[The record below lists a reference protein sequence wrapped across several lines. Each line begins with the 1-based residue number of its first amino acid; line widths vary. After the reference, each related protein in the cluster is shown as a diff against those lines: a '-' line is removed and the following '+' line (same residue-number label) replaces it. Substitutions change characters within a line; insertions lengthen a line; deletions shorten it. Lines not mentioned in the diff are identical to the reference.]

1 MNVVNLMRPLS
12 AGLLA
17 LAAALVLTACSKP
30 APPEAPVRS
39 VKVMTVG
46 MGPLQSS
53 VEFAGEVRAR
63 VESRLG
69 FRVAGKLSQRA
80 VQLGEHVKAGQL
92 LAQLDA
98 QDYRLAADAARAQ
111 LAVAASNRDQ
121 AAADFKRFK
130 ELKDQNFISGAEFE
144 RRTTALKA
152 AQAQVDQA
160 QAQLA
165 SQGNQ
170 ADYTRLAA
178 DVSGVV
184 TAVEAEQGQVLSAGM
199 TVVRI
204 AQDGPRDVVFSVPED
219 KVAAIK
225 VGSAV
230 AVRVWA
236 GSTNWQGLVR
246 EVAASADPVTRT
258 FAVKVALGA
267 DASPALGSTVSVVP
281 QALSQA
287 GAAAIMVPTNAL
299 LQQSGKTLVWL
310 LDPASMTVKAQP
322 VEVLTA
328 DGNQVVIASGLSTG
342 MQVVTSGVHVL
353 SAGQPVTLYKEK
365 VPLAHAPIAGA
376 ATESIAISAAA
387 ASR

>member
-1 MNVVNLMRPLS
+1 MNVVKLMRPLS

-184 TAVEAEQGQVLSAGM
+184 TAVEAEQGQVLSAGT

-219 KVAAIK
+219 KLAAIK
-225 VGSAV
+225 VGSSV

-328 DGNQVVIASGLSTG
+328 DGNQVVIASGLTPG

-365 VPLAHAPIAGA
+365 VPVAHAPIAGA

>member
-1 MNVVNLMRPLS
+1 MNVVKLMRPLS

-184 TAVEAEQGQVLSAGM
+184 TAVEAEQGQVLSAGT

-225 VGSAV
+225 VGSSV

-258 FAVKVALGA
+258 FAVKVALAA

-328 DGNQVVIASGLSTG
+328 DGTQVVIASGLTPG

-365 VPLAHAPIAGA
+365 VPVAHAPIAGA

>member
-1 MNVVNLMRPLS
+1 MNVVKLMRPLS

-170 ADYTRLAA
+170 ADYTRLTA

-184 TAVEAEQGQVLSAGM
+184 TAVEAEQGQVLSAGT

-225 VGSAV
+225 VGSSV

-328 DGNQVVIASGLSTG
+328 DGNQVVIASGLTPG

-365 VPLAHAPIAGA
+365 VPVAHAPIAGA

-387 ASR
+387 ASK

>member
-1 MNVVNLMRPLS
+1 MNVVNLKRPLS

-170 ADYTRLAA
+170 ADYTRLTA

-267 DASPALGSTVSVVP
+267 EASPALGSTVSVVP

-287 GAAAIMVPTNAL
+287 GAAALMVPTNAL

-328 DGNQVVIASGLSTG
+328 DGNQVVIASGLSPG

-353 SAGQPVTLYKEK
+353 SAGQAVTLYKEK
-365 VPLAHAPIAGA
+365 VPVAHAPIAGA

-387 ASR
+387 ASK

>member
-165 SQGNQ
+165 SHGNQ
-170 ADYTRLAA
+170 ADYTRLTA
-178 DVSGVV
+178 DGSGVV
-184 TAVEAEQGQVLSAGM
+184 TAVEAEQGQVLSAGT

-225 VGSAV
+225 VGSSV

-258 FAVKVALGA
+258 FTVKVALGA

-328 DGNQVVIASGLSTG
+328 DGNQVVIASGLTPG

-365 VPLAHAPIAGA
+365 GPVAHAPIAGA

-387 ASR
+387 ASK